1 MAVHGTPDAP
11 GGRFLIMMSFHK
23 LSAGDGYEY
32 YIKETASADARRT
45 RGEELTDYYTVE
57 GNPPGIWMGRGTTHL
72 GVAGIVTETQMRAL
86 FGEGRHPD
94 TDAIMEQMAAAG
106 ASEKEMLTATRLGR
120 AYPVYAPHETLTGKI
135 QAEFER
141 FERTEYREPTKDEMR
156 ALRTKVAAIAFRDA
170 RGRDAVDGE
179 ELQRFLAAQMKP
191 ARKAVAGMDCTF
203 SPPKSVSILWALTQD
218 QEMRAGIE
226 RVHEKAIA
234 ETIAAF
240 EDTALYS
247 RAGQAGVRQV
257 DVDGGVIVTRFRH
270 YDSRTGDPQLHD
282 HAVISNKVLCADGT
296 WRSIDAQLMY
306 NAVVSMSENYNRLLT
321 EYLEQ
326 DLGLATRQR
335 VVQEGKPTVTEIAGI
350 DDETIERHSGR
361 RMRDIL
367 PVMKKLVADYV
378 KEHGRQPDTAA
389 TTQLSQTATLS
400 TRERKTHRTVVQMM
414 SDWARADPTTARTID
429 RKVAAAAKKDPSPDA
444 PDTEPITIAGA
455 AEYVTAVVAMG
466 RATWGVENLR
476 AEANRYVKTHHAALR
491 DGASLPHATGTE
503 LVELV
508 TRAAVDGSIRIT
520 PAPVHD
526 VPTGATYRTLDGEN
540 AYERRG
546 RIRYTSTAILDAE
559 SEVLAAGSRTLSR
572 PLEPAEFQNTLA
584 TFSGKISEKQKELA
598 CDFVT
603 NPSAVSAG
611 IGPAGTGKTTSMKL
625 AARAAEAGGV
635 GLIGLAPS
643 AAAAAVFRDAVGV
656 PAQTIHQFLNGHDA
670 LPLGPDGIGY
680 LPSTPLPVRPGDII
694 VVDEAGMAGTALLAS
709 LVKVAADLGVHV
721 RLMGDH
727 RQLSAVD
734 AGGMFPLFVRHHGAA
749 ELDQVFRFKSK
760 EEAAASILL
769 RDPDNGADPF
779 AWYKEQ
785 GRVVAGT
792 EEQMVQKVYE
802 AWQSDV
808 EEGHSA
814 IMVAS
819 TNTQVDQLNKRAQA
833 YRAATGELT
842 RGRTTR
848 LRDGNTGHVGDL
860 ILTRKNKTGLRYNG
874 GADFVRN
881 GDQWRITKVY
891 RDGSLQVT
899 HTANHGT
906 LRLPA
911 DYITAATELGYAI
924 TGNRAQGATIEGDS
938 GDGFQFEGRG
948 HVLLDGSVSRNNAYV
963 MATRAVDGNYL
974 YVAVD
979 DTDTTGI
986 DNLTDQPNKVAMD
999 DVLDRIASNVST
1011 NAAAHD
1017 MLRAERERVGGLPQL
1032 LGEFNDITDGINDT
1046 RLRTL
1051 LADVLSDDDA
1061 AAILADTDGLPTLTR
1076 TLLNLERTGVDLAAA
1091 LHDTHPE
1098 DAADTD
1104 AAEASPS
1111 PLPGTPVDVDTPVVE
1126 NASAEATEDEVTPA
1140 VRLATQLRSNAA
1152 RLARRQARGA
1162 RMKMLGDTV
1171 AAYYLADTIPEQKWR
1186 ELTTSA
1192 HWPSLL
1198 RALDEADTAGMNTE
1212 TITTA
1217 ALSAMETNRA
1227 GRTTDAQKSKFD
1239 AARITA
1245 KTIRAITRE
1254 NDKRY
1259 RAPVVLE
1266 HLPEVPRFIA
1276 DLSPLTA
1283 TGPAAKYP
1291 ADAATNLRD
1300 RWARIREEL
1309 TDNGQVLAHTRPD
1322 WTTPLGPVPAD
1333 PTAHAEW
1340 VKLAGITDAYRTR
1353 YHVPDTETAPVP
1365 AEHTTEGSPAKLLT
1379 DHINRFRTGHWDAP
1393 VADSE
1398 QLRAAAAEAI
1408 ARRHRRLPDAPDRAA
1423 ISQHAADHTV
1433 DELRHDLEQIGVDEV
1448 PEPEHASQ
1456 TANAEALL
1464 TRIRGLTGEPQHTPG
1479 WNDAAATADEQ
1490 RHRGPSL

>member
-1 MAVHGTPDAP
+1 
-11 GGRFLIMMSFHK
+11 MMSFHK

-94 TDAIMEQMAAAG
+94 TDTIMEQMAAAG
-106 ASEKEMLTATRLGR
+106 ASEKEMLKATRLGR
-120 AYPVYAPHETLTGKI
+120 AYPVYKPHETLTAKI
-135 QAEFER
+135 QAEYDR
-141 FERTEYREPTKDEMR
+141 FERTEYREPTKTERR
-156 ALRTKVAAIAFRDA
+156 ALRTKVAAIAFREA

-191 ARKAVAGMDCTF
+191 TRHAVAGMDCTF

-218 QEMRAGIE
+218 QQMRAGIE

-282 HAVISNKVLCADGT
+282 HAVISNKVKCADGT

-367 PVMKKLVADYV
+367 PVMNKLVAEYV

-389 TTQLSQTATLS
+389 RIDLAQTANLS
-400 TRERKTHRTVVQMM
+400 TRERKKHRTAAQMM
-414 SDWARADPTTARTID
+414 ADWARADPTTAHTID
-429 RKVAAAAKKDPSPDA
+429 RNVAAAAKKDPSPDA
-444 PDTEPITIAGA
+444 PEPDPITIADA
-455 AEYVTAVVAMG
+455 AEYVTAVVANS

-476 AEANRYVKTHHAALR
+476 AEANRYVKTHHDALR
-491 DGASLPHATGTE
+491 DGAALPHATGTE
-503 LVELV
+503 LVDLI
-508 TRAAVDGSIRIT
+508 TRTAVDGSIRLT

-526 VPTGATYRTLDGEN
+526 VPTGATYRTLDGQN

-559 SEVLAAGSRTLSR
+559 SAVLAAGSRTLSR
-572 PLEPAEFQNTLA
+572 PLEPAEFEYTLA
-584 TFSGKISEKQKELA
+584 QYEGKISKKQIELA
-598 CDFVT
+598 RDFVT
-603 NPSAVSAG
+603 NPVAVTAG

-635 GLIGLAPS
+635 GIIGLAPS

-656 PAQTIHQFLNGHDA
+656 PAQTIHQFLNGHGA
-670 LPLGPDGIGY
+670 LPTGPDGIGY
-680 LPSTPLPVRPGDII
+680 QPSTPLPVRPGDVI

-709 LVKVAADLGVHV
+709 LVRVAADLGVHV

-769 RDPDNGADPF
+769 RDPDTGADPF

-808 EEGHSA
+808 EIGHSA
-814 IMVAS
+814 IMVAA

-833 YRAATGELT
+833 YRAAAGELT

-848 LRDGNTGHVGDL
+848 LRDGNNAHVGDL
-860 ILTRKNKTGLRYNG
+860 ILTRKNKTGLSYNG

-881 GDQWRITKVY
+881 GDQWRITKIY

-899 HTANHGT
+899 HTANHGRV
-906 LRLPA
+906 RLPA
-911 DYITAATELGYAI
+911 DYIETATELGYAI

-979 DTDTTGI
+979 DTDTTGA

-999 DVLDRIASNVST
+999 DVLDRIAGNVST

-1032 LGEFNDITDGINDT
+1032 LGEFADIAEHINNT
-1046 RLRTL
+1046 RLQNLLRTAL
-1051 LADVLSDDDA
+1051 GDNDA
-1061 AAILADTDGLPTLTR
+1061 TAILADTDNWPALSQ
-1076 TLLNLERTGVDLAAA
+1076 TLLTLERDGTDLVAALTEASTPPAPTAHTPAAA
-1091 LHDTHPE
+1091 
-1098 DAADTD
+1098 
-1104 AAEASPS
+1104 SP
-1111 PLPGTPVDVDTPVVE
+1111 DVDDPTPT
-1126 NASAEATEDEVTPA
+1126 ADDTEQDTPA
-1140 VRLATQLRSNAA
+1140 GAVLAQQLRANAA
-1152 RLARRQARGA
+1152 RTSRRRHVGT
-1162 RMKMLGDTV
+1162 RMKMLGETV
-1171 AAYYLADTIPEQKWR
+1171 AATHNSTTIPRQVWR

-1198 RALDEADTAGMNTE
+1198 RALDEAEESGMDPAKITA
-1212 TITTA
+1212 TA
-1217 ALSAMETNRA
+1217 LQAMEANRA
-1227 GRTTDAQKSKFD
+1227 ARTAPKQKAKFD
-1239 AARITA
+1239 AARVTA
-1245 KTIRAITRE
+1245 RLIRTITRE
-1254 NDKRY
+1254 NDKRH
-1259 RAPVVLE
+1259 RAPAALEVL
-1266 HLPEVPRFIA
+1266 PDVPRFIA

-1283 TGPAAKYP
+1283 TGAAAQIP
-1291 ADAATNLRD
+1291 ADAAENLRD
-1300 RWARIREEL
+1300 RWTRIRDEL
-1309 TDNGQVLAHTRPD
+1309 TDRGQTLAHTRPE
-1322 WTTPLGPVPAD
+1322 WTTHLGPVPAD
-1333 PTAHAEW
+1333 PTAQAEW

-1353 YHVPDTETAPVP
+1353 YQVPDTETRPVP
-1365 AEHTTEGSPAKLLT
+1365 TGHLTDGSPAKLLT
-1379 DHINRFRTGHWDAP
+1379 DHIDRYRTGNWNAAE
-1393 VADSE
+1393 ADTE
-1398 QLRAAAAEAI
+1398 QLRTAAAEAI
-1408 ARRHRRLPDAPDRAA
+1408 ARRHRRLPDAPDHDA
-1423 ISQHAADHTV
+1423 IAHHSPDHSV
-1433 DELRHDLEQIGVDEV
+1433 DELRHDLEQIDVDEI
-1448 PEPEHASQ
+1448 PDTTQ
-1456 TANAEALL
+1456 TTAAADRLRRLQAITGQQPPATDWNDDESAAEAQQH
-1464 TRIRGLTGEPQHTPG
+1464 RGLG
-1479 WNDAAATADEQ
+1479 W
-1490 RHRGPSL
+1490 

>member
-1 MAVHGTPDAP
+1 
-11 GGRFLIMMSFHK
+11 MMSFKK

-32 YIKETASADARRT
+32 YIKETASADVKRT
-45 RGEELTDYYTVE
+45 RGEELTDYYTAE
-57 GNPPGIWMGRGTTHL
+57 GNPPGVWMGRGIEHL
-72 GVAGIVTETQMRAL
+72 GVSGIVSEEQMRAL
-86 FGEGRHPD
+86 FGEGLHPD
-94 TDAIMEQMAAAG
+94 AEQIIARAVAGGMAA
-106 ASEKEMLTATRLGR
+106 EKAHDLARLGR
-120 AYPVYAPHETLTGKI
+120 RYPVYTPHETLTGKI
-135 QAEFER
+135 QDEFDR
-141 FERTEYREPTKDEMR
+141 FERTEYREPTKEEMR
-156 ALRTKVAAIAFRDA
+156 ALRTKVAAIAFREA

-191 ARKAVAGMDCTF
+191 TRQAVAGMDCTF
-203 SPPKSVSILWALTQD
+203 SPPKSVSVLWAFTQD

-270 YDSRTGDPQLHD
+270 FDSRTGDPQLHD

-306 NAVVSMSENYNRLLT
+306 NAVVSMSETYNRLLT

-367 PVMKKLVADYV
+367 PLMNKLVAEYV

-389 TTQLSQTATLS
+389 RIDLAQTANLS
-400 TRERKTHRTVVQMM
+400 TRERKKHRSAAQMM
-414 SDWARADPTTARTID
+414 ADWARTDPTTARTID
-429 RKVAAAAKKDPSPDA
+429 SKVAAAAKKKPSPDD
-444 PDTEPITIAGA
+444 PEIEPVTVAAA
-455 AEYVTAVVAMG
+455 AEYVTAVVSTG
-466 RATWGVENLR
+466 RATWNVENLR

-491 DGASLPHATGTE
+491 DGAGLPDATGDMF
-503 LVELV
+503 VELI
-508 TRAAVDGSIRIT
+508 TRAAVDGSLRIT
-520 PAPVHD
+520 PEPVHD
-526 VPTGATYRTLDGEN
+526 VPEGAAYRTQDGAN

-546 RIRYTSTAILDAE
+546 RIRYTSTAILEAE
-559 SEVLAAGSRTLSR
+559 STVLAAGARTLSR
-572 PLEPAEFQNTLA
+572 PLEPAEFERTRA
-584 TFSGKISEKQKELA
+584 TFQGKISKKQEALA
-598 CDFVT
+598 CDIVT
-603 NPSAVSAG
+603 NPLAVTAA

-670 LPLGPDGIGY
+670 LPTGPDGLRY
-680 LPSTPLPVRPGDII
+680 QPSTPLPVRPGDII
-694 VVDEAGMAGTALLAS
+694 VVDEAGMAGTALLAA

-749 ELDQVFRFKSK
+749 ELDQVFRFKNK
-760 EEAAASILL
+760 DEAAASILL
-769 RDPDNGADPF
+769 RDPDRAGDPF

-808 EEGHSA
+808 EIGHSA
-814 IMVAS
+814 IMVAA

-833 YRAATGELT
+833 YRATTGDLH

-848 LRDGNTGHVGDL
+848 LRDGNNGHVGDL
-860 ILTRKNKTGLRYNG
+860 ILTRKNKTSIKYNG
-874 GADFVRN
+874 GADFIRN
-881 GDQWRITKVY
+881 GDQWRITKIY

-899 HTANHGT
+899 HTANHGKV
-906 LRLPA
+906 RLPA
-911 DYITAATELGYAI
+911 DYVTDATELGYAI

-948 HVLLDGSVSRNNAYV
+948 HVLLDGSVTRNNAYV

-986 DNLTDQPNKVAMD
+986 DNPTDQPNKVAMD
-999 DVLDRIASNVST
+999 DVLAQIAANVSP
-1011 NAAAHD
+1011 NAAAYD
-1017 MLRAERERVGGLPQL
+1017 TLRAERERIGGLPQL
-1032 LGEFNDITDGINDT
+1032 LGEFNDITEHINNT
-1046 RLRTL
+1046 RLHNL
-1051 LADVLSDDDA
+1051 VHDVLGEDTAAELTNDA
-1061 AAILADTDGLPTLTR
+1061 EGWTTLTR
-1076 TLLNLERTGVDLAAA
+1076 TLLDLERHGVDLAAA
-1091 LHDTHPE
+1091 LTETQPTPAQAP
-1098 DAADTD
+1098 AAATD
-1104 AAEASPS
+1104 ETAA
-1111 PLPGTPVDVDTPVVE
+1111 
-1126 NASAEATEDEVTPA
+1126 ASAEAAPEAVADAAEPAADATAEDVSPA
-1140 VRLATQLRSNAA
+1140 ARIATQLRANAA
-1152 RLARRQARGA
+1152 RTGRRQHAGA
-1162 RMKMLGDTV
+1162 RMKMLGETV
-1171 AAYYLADTIPEQKWR
+1171 AATHNDTTIPRQQWR
-1186 ELTTSA
+1186 ELTASP

-1198 RALDEADTAGMNTE
+1198 RALDEAEAAGMDASK
-1212 TITTA
+1212 ITATA
-1217 ALSAMETNRA
+1217 LKAMEADRA
-1227 GRTTDAQKSKFD
+1227 GRSTTKQKSKFD
-1239 AARITA
+1239 AARVTA
-1245 KTIRAITRE
+1245 KVIRAITRD
-1254 NDKRY
+1254 NDSRY
-1259 RAPVVLE
+1259 RVAAMLE
-1266 HLPEVPRFIA
+1266 PLPTVPRFIA

-1283 TGPAAKYP
+1283 TGPAANYP
-1291 ADAATNLRD
+1291 ADAAANLRD
-1300 RWARIREEL
+1300 RWTHIRDEL
-1309 TDNGQVLAHTRPD
+1309 TDRGHILAHTRPD
-1322 WTTPLGPVPAD
+1322 WTTPLGPVPND

-1353 YHVPDTETAPVP
+1353 YNVPDTETRPVP
-1365 AEHTTEGSPAKLLT
+1365 VEHITDGSPAKLLT
-1379 DHINRFRTGHWDAP
+1379 DHITRFRTGHWDAP
-1393 VADSE
+1393 TADSE
-1398 QLRAAAAEAI
+1398 QLRAEAAEAI
-1408 ARRHRRLPDAPDRAA
+1408 ARRHRRLPDAPDHNA
-1423 ISQHAADHTV
+1423 ITRHAADHTTQ
-1433 DELRHDLEQIGVDEV
+1433 ELRHDLEQIGVDEI
-1448 PEPEHASQ
+1448 PDTDSTQ
-1456 TANAEALL
+1456 TAAAEELRRRVTELL
-1464 TRIRGLTGEPQHTPG
+1464 GTSPRTTDWGAEQTTTE
-1479 WNDAAATADEQ
+1479 EQ
-1490 RHRGPSL
+1490 RHRRLGL